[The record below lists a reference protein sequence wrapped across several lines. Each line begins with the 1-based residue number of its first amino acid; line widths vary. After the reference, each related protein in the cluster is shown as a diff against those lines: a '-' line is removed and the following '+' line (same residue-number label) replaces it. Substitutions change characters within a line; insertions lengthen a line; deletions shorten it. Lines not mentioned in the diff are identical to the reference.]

1 MEIRMERPILGK
13 TSRMLP
19 KDTSREVRGP
29 HQDYITAP
37 PHQKEA
43 EDTSKEV
50 RGPHQDYISTPP
62 LKKRPRT

>member
-1 MEIRMERPILGK
+1 
-13 TSRMLP
+13 MLP
-19 KDTSREVRGP
+19 KDTSREVRDT
-29 HQDYITAP
+29 HKDYIIVP

-62 LKKRPRT
+62 SQEEAKDISSEVRSGCIRII

>member
-1 MEIRMERPILGK
+1 
-13 TSRMLP
+13 MLP

-29 HQDYITAP
+29 HQDYIIAP

-62 LKKRPRT
+62 SQEEAKDISSEVRSGCIRII